1 MKPYTRN
8 SSQFIQLLLRNLD
21 CDGIQLHAPSP
32 PSAAHELRVKGT
44 SQDKA
49 TSNSAKIKPIA
60 LAVIELRLSEGI
72 SKRVSHQS
80 VESYM

>member
-1 MKPYTRN
+1 M
-8 SSQFIQLLLRNLD
+8 
-21 CDGIQLHAPSP
+21 
-32 PSAAHELRVKGT
+32 KGT

-72 SKRVSHQS
+72 SKRVSCQS
-80 VESYM
+80 VENRKFLKFCSNFGKGFEISETYVARHA